1 MAKASLRQISK
12 RFGHARLFSQFNLEV
27 ADGELLCLLG
37 PSGSGET
44 TLMPVRRIVP
54 AERERRPEGVDS
66 NELR

>member
-12 RFGHARLFSQFNLEV
+12 RFGHAQLFSQFNLEV

-44 TLMPVRRIVP
+44 TLMPLRRIVP
-54 AERERRPEGVDS
+54 RRKGKATGRRRFE
-66 NELR
+66 